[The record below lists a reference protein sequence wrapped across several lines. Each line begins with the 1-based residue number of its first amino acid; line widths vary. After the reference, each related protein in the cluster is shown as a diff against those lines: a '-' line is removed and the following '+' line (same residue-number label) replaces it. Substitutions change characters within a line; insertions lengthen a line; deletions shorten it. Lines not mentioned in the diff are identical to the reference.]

1 MILYYLMVIIML
13 GIIFLT
19 IHFACKYVEIEHP
32 MEIIVARRISKLE
45 MDKSKKECKIKEL
58 RFYKNKDNTDRNKV
72 KIDALKLEIIL
83 IEQEML
89 KLVNY
94 GKI

>member
-1 MILYYLMVIIML
+1 MVLYYLMVITLL
-13 GIIFLT
+13 GIIFLFV
-19 IHFACKYVEIEHP
+19 HFACKYVEIEHP
-32 MEIIVARRISKLE
+32 MEIIIARRISRLE

-58 RFYKNKDNTDRNKV
+58 RFYKNKDSKDRYKV
-72 KIDALKLEIIL
+72 KIDTLKLEIIL

-94 GKI
+94 GKC